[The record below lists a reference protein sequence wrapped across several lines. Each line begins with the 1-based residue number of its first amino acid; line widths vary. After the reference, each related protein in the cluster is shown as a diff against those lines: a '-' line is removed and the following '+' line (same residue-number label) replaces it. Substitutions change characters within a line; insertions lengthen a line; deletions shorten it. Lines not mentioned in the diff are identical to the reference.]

1 MAYVINDDCIN
12 CGACAAGCPVEAIS
26 EGASHMEINADVC
39 VDCGACAGVCPVG
52 APNPQQTTYNYSL
65 NVFQDTKKEPEIK
78 DIPCFRFFFDIKNII
93 RKATGVET
101 DWVISNINI
110 TVLIYI
116 FVRAIKR

>member
-65 NVFQDTKKEPEIK
+65 NVFQDTKK
-78 DIPCFRFFFDIKNII
+78 R
-93 RKATGVET
+93 TGNKGY
-101 DWVISNINI
+101 SLFP
-110 TVLIYI
+110 VL
-116 FVRAIKR
+116 F